1 MACRNHAKPYMRT
14 TTYHFRFLTTTS
26 NLSLLQF
33 RQWILEMKGALRG
46 EVTHHTVAITVVQTA
61 DIPSRCALAVA
72 IEPCSEGSHI
82 STRQQPEARL
92 AEVLEHGRRQL
103 RAQCLRCAALPR
115 QPWPATTTVRHPVDQ
130 ARGRRRPAG
139 AAGSFHAARSSRQC
153 APCAAPEGVVSFA
166 QLSRCARCFH
176 VVPAGPHGL
185 GRPERR

>member
-92 AEVLEHGRRQL
+92 AEVLEY
-103 RAQCLRCAALPR
+103 
-115 QPWPATTTVRHPVDQ
+115 
-130 ARGRRRPAG
+130 RRR
-139 AAGSFHAARSSRQC
+139 
-153 APCAAPEGVVSFA
+153 
-166 QLSRCARCFH
+166 
-176 VVPAGPHGL
+176 
-185 GRPERR
+185 